1 MRHSRVSSATFT
13 PRCGVNVLRL
23 VHAAALGPLVEAGRA
38 EGLDFMRRLQLELS
52 AGDFGK
58 SGAALFGSFSGTELV
73 GVGGLT
79 ADPYPDAQPGVGRL
93 RHLYVSPR
101 CRRQGVGKAL
111 VLVVLKEARQHYRKL
126 RLRTDT
132 AAAARFYETL
142 GFVPVSECNA
152 THKLNLFR

>member
-1 MRHSRVSSATFT
+1 M
-13 PRCGVNVLRL
+13 NVTKL
-23 VHAAALGPLVEAGRA
+23 VQDAALGPLVEAGRA
-38 EGLDFMRRLQLELS
+38 EGLDFMWRLQLELS
-52 AGDFGK
+52 AGDFDRPRTT
-58 SGAALFGSFSGTELV
+58 LFGSFSGTELV

-79 ADPYPDAQPGVGRL
+79 PDLYPDAQPGVGRL

-111 VLVVLKEARQHYRKL
+111 VLVVLKEARQHYRKV

-142 GFVPVSECNA
+142 GFVPNTERYA
-152 THKLNLFR
+152 THELALSK